1 MWGLPWGLGVHGDHR
16 ALKKKRQ
23 GDLLGSAR
31 HGLTEAINPSPRG
44 PRDPRTWEGEIPVE
58 KGIRDCSGSRQGRVE
73 PCAGVNCSAPALPA
87 APEGRPRREATKRN
101 WRRRR
106 RCGSADRGRRGG
118 DQKKKKEKKKTHLAS
133 TRGRGAR
140 GARHDDGARALCRA
154 PAPAPCMDSIS
165 INRGGVVYGASPLVL
180 EVESHGGR
188 RRRAARGARRGGQ
201 SVRSDSTGGSYRPA
215 RSCPAARSGLRGSE
229 DDDGEL

>member
-1 MWGLPWGLGVHGDHR
+1 LWGLPWGLGVHGDHR

-31 HGLTEAINPSPRG
+31 HGLTTAINPSPRG
-44 PRDPRTWEGEIPVE
+44 PRDPRTWEGEIPDE

-87 APEGRPRREATKRN
+87 APEGRPRRDATKRN

-118 DQKKKKEKKKTHLAS
+118 DQKKEKKTHLAS
-133 TRGRGAR
+133 TRGREGAVHVTR
-140 GARHDDGARALCRA
+140 GTTMARAPCAALPPLP
-154 PAPAPCMDSIS
+154 PAWIPFQLT
-165 INRGGVVYGASPLVL
+165 R
-180 EVESHGGR
+180 EE
-188 RRRAARGARRGGQ
+188 
-201 SVRSDSTGGSYRPA
+201 
-215 RSCPAARSGLRGSE
+215 
-229 DDDGEL
+229 

>member
-87 APEGRPRREATKRN
+87 APEGRPRRDATKRN

-118 DQKKKKEKKKTHLAS
+118 DQKKKKEKKNS
-133 TRGRGAR
+133 SCV
-140 GARHDDGARALCRA
+140 DARARCTW
-154 PAPAPCMDSIS
+154 
-165 INRGGVVYGASPLVL
+165 
-180 EVESHGGR
+180 
-188 RRRAARGARRGGQ
+188 RAARRCRA
-201 SVRSDSTGGSYRPA
+201 RPA
-215 RSCPAARSGLRGSE
+215 ALLPLPPAWIPFQLTRE
-229 DDDGEL
+229 E